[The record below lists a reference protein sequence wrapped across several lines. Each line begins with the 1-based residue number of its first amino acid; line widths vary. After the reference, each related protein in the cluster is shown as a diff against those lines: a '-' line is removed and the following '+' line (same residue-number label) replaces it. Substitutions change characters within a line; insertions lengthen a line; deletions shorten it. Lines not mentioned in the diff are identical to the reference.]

1 MKCTS
6 IVQGSHLKKW
16 LGLVEKSL
24 KSHNVNSDRLSNGVK
39 LANKRGMVL

>member
-6 IVQGSHLKKW
+6 IFWGSHLKKW
-16 LGLVEKSL
+16 LGFVEKSL
-24 KSHNVNSDRLSNGVK
+24 EIHSVNSDRLSNGAE